1 MTERVLVTGATGF
14 IGSSICR
21 ALISRAHEVRAL
33 HRQTSSLLALQG
45 IPVEYHVGDI
55 LEPDTLTQ
63 PLRNVDLVFHTA
75 AQSAYWRQPELVR
88 RTAVAGTGNVLRAA
102 AEAGVK
108 RVVLTSSVATMGVP
122 QNDELLTEE
131 HTYNLP
137 PKRFPYGYAK
147 RESELEA
154 LKYIDQGIEVVIVN
168 PSVVIGPGDL
178 NQISGAMVTE
188 AARGWGFF
196 WMDGGINVVHIDDVV
211 AGHLAAARRGRSG
224 ERYIL
229 GGENLSHYQV
239 FSTLTEIAG
248 RRAPWLKIPT
258 RVIGPA
264 AWLCDVLG
272 KWLPLPF
279 NGAQLRMTR
288 EYLYC
293 DTSKSKRELNVSDP
307 KPFRQAAQEAY
318 DWYREHGYL

>member
-1 MTERVLVTGATGF
+1 M
-14 IGSSICR
+14 
-21 ALISRAHEVRAL
+21 
-33 HRQTSSLLALQG
+33 
-45 IPVEYHVGDI
+45 PVEYYVGDI
-55 LEPDTLTQ
+55 LRPDTLPQ
-63 PLRNVDLVFHTA
+63 ALRNVDLVFHTA

-88 RTAVAGTGNVLRAA
+88 QTAVAGTGNVLSAA
-102 AEAGVK
+102 AGAGVR
-108 RVVLTSSVATMGVP
+108 RVVLTSSVAALGVP
-122 QNDELLTEE
+122 QHDELLTEQ
-131 HTYNLP
+131 HTFNLP
-137 PKRFPYGYAK
+137 PQRFPYGYAK

-154 LKYIDQGIEVVIVN
+154 LKYIDRGVEVVIVN

-211 AGHLAAARRGRSG
+211 AGHLAAASRGRSG

-248 RRAPWLKIPT
+248 RRAPWLKIPA
-258 RVIGPA
+258 RAIGPA
-264 AWLCDVLG
+264 AWLCDILG

-293 DTSKSKRELNVSDP
+293 DTTKSKRELNLQNP
-307 KPFRQAAQEAY
+307 KPFHQAAQEAY
-318 DWYREHGYL
+318 DWYCEHGYL

>member
-1 MTERVLVTGATGF
+1 M
-14 IGSSICR
+14 
-21 ALISRAHEVRAL
+21 L
-33 HRQTSSLLALQG
+33 HRQSSSLRALQDL
-45 IPVEYHVGDI
+45 PVERHIGDI
-55 LEPDTLTQ
+55 LRANTLLK
-63 PLRNVDLVFHTA
+63 PLQNVDLVFHAA

-88 RTAVAGTGNVLRAA
+88 QTAVDGTKNVLKTAVD
-102 AEAGVK
+102 AGVK
-108 RVVLTSSVATMGVP
+108 RVVLTSSVAAMGVP
-122 QNDELLTEE
+122 LQDELLTEK
-131 HTYNLP
+131 HTFNLP

-147 RESELEA
+147 LESELEA
-154 LKYIDQGIEVVIVN
+154 LKYADRGMEIVIVN

-178 NQISGAMVTE
+178 NQISGAMVIE

-196 WMDGGINVVHIDDVV
+196 WMEGGINVVHIDDVV
-211 AGHLAAARRGRSG
+211 AGHLAAARLGRSG

-229 GGENLSHYQV
+229 GGENLSHHQV
-239 FSTLTEIAG
+239 FRTLTEIAG

-258 RVIGPA
+258 RVITPT

-293 DTSKSKRELNVSDP
+293 DTSKSINELNVSNP

-318 DWYREHGYL
+318 DWYRQHGYL

>member
-1 MTERVLVTGATGF
+1 M
-14 IGSSICR
+14 
-21 ALISRAHEVRAL
+21 L
-33 HRQTSSLLALQG
+33 HRRSSSLRALQG
-45 IPVEYHVGDI
+45 LPVEGFVGDI
-55 LEPDTLTQ
+55 LNADTLVQ
-63 PLRNVDLVFHTA
+63 PFQNVDLVFHAA

-88 RTAVAGTGNVLRAA
+88 QTAVAGTANIIKAA
-102 AEAGVK
+102 LDAGVR
-108 RVVLTSSVATMGVP
+108 RVVLTSSVAALGAP
-122 QNDELLTEE
+122 NQDELLTEE
-131 HTYNLP
+131 HSYNLP
-137 PKRFPYGYAK
+137 PERFPYGYAK
-147 RESELEA
+147 YESELEA
-154 LKYIDQGIEVVIVN
+154 LKYADRGLEIVIVN

-178 NQISGAMVTE
+178 NQISGAMVVE

-196 WMDGGINVVHIDDVV
+196 WMEGGINVVHIDDVV
-211 AGHLAAARRGRSG
+211 AGHLAAARYGRSG

-229 GGENLSHYQV
+229 GGENLSHHQV
-239 FSTLTEIAG
+239 FRTLTEIVG

-258 RVIGPA
+258 RVIEPT

-293 DTSKSKRELNVSDP
+293 DKSKSINELNLSNP

-318 DWYREHGYL
+318 DWYRQHGYL

>member
-21 ALISRAHEVRAL
+21 ALISHGYEVRAL
-33 HRQTSSLLALQG
+33 HRQSSSLQALQG
-45 IPVEYHVGDI
+45 MPVEYYVGDI
-55 LEPDTLTQ
+55 LRPDTLPQ
-63 PLRNVDLVFHTA
+63 ALRNVDLVFHTA

-88 RTAVAGTGNVLRAA
+88 QTAVAGTGNVLSAA
-102 AEAGVK
+102 AGAGVR
-108 RVVLTSSVATMGVP
+108 RVVLTSSVAALGVP
-122 QNDELLTEE
+122 QHDELLTEQ
-131 HTYNLP
+131 HTFNLP
-137 PKRFPYGYAK
+137 PQRFPYGYAK

-154 LKYIDQGIEVVIVN
+154 LKYIDRGVEVVIVN

-211 AGHLAAARRGRSG
+211 AGHLAAASRGRSG

-248 RRAPWLKIPT
+248 RRAPWLKIPA
-258 RVIGPA
+258 RAIGPA
-264 AWLCDVLG
+264 AWLCDILG

-293 DTSKSKRELNVSDP
+293 DTTKSKRELNLQNP
-307 KPFRQAAQEAY
+307 KPFHQAAQEAY
-318 DWYREHGYL
+318 DWYCEHGYL

>member
-1 MTERVLVTGATGF
+1 M
-14 IGSSICR
+14 
-21 ALISRAHEVRAL
+21 L
-33 HRQTSSLLALQG
+33 HRQSSSLRALQDL
-45 IPVEYHVGDI
+45 PVERHIGDI
-55 LEPDTLTQ
+55 LQANTLVQ
-63 PLRNVDLVFHTA
+63 PLQDVDLVFHAA

-88 RTAVAGTGNVLRAA
+88 QAAVDGTKNVLKTAVGC
-102 AEAGVK
+102 GVK
-108 RVVLTSSVATMGVP
+108 RVVLTSSLAALGVP
-122 QNDELLTEE
+122 RKDELLTEE
-131 HTYNLP
+131 HTFNLP
-137 PKRFPYGYAK
+137 AKRFPYGYAK

-154 LKYIDQGIEVVIVN
+154 LKYSDRGVEIVIVN

-178 NQISGAMVTE
+178 NQISGAMVIE

-196 WMDGGINVVHIDDVV
+196 WMEGGVNVVHIDDVV
-211 AGHLAAARRGRSG
+211 AGHLAAARLGRSG

-239 FSTLTEIAG
+239 FRTLTEIAG

-258 RVIGPA
+258 RAIEPT

-293 DTSKSKRELNVSDP
+293 DTSKSINELNLSNP

-318 DWYREHGYL
+318 DWYRQHGYLK

>member
-1 MTERVLVTGATGF
+1 M
-14 IGSSICR
+14 
-21 ALISRAHEVRAL
+21 L
-33 HRQTSSLLALQG
+33 HRQSSSLRALQDL
-45 IPVEYHVGDI
+45 PVERHIGDI
-55 LEPDTLTQ
+55 LQANTLVK
-63 PLRNVDLVFHTA
+63 PLQNVDLVFHAA

-88 RTAVAGTGNVLRAA
+88 QTAVDGTKNVLKTAV
-102 AEAGVK
+102 ECGVK
-108 RVVLTSSVATMGVP
+108 RVVLTSSLAALGVP
-122 QNDELLTEE
+122 RQDELLTEE
-131 HTYNLP
+131 HTFNLP

-154 LKYIDQGIEVVIVN
+154 LKFADRGVEIVIVN
-168 PSVVIGPGDL
+168 PGVVIGPGDL
-178 NQISGAMVTE
+178 NQISGAMVIE

-196 WMDGGINVVHIDDVV
+196 WMEGGINVVHIDDVV
-211 AGHLAAARRGRSG
+211 AGHLAAARLGRSG

-229 GGENLSHYQV
+229 GGENLSHHQV
-239 FSTLTEIAG
+239 FHTLTEIAG
-248 RRAPWLKIPT
+248 RRSPWLKIPT
-258 RVIGPA
+258 RVIEPT

-293 DTSKSKRELNVSDP
+293 DTSKSINALNLSNP

-318 DWYREHGYL
+318 DWYRQHGYI

>member
-1 MTERVLVTGATGF
+1 V
-14 IGSSICR
+14 
-21 ALISRAHEVRAL
+21 L
-33 HRQTSSLLALQG
+33 HRRSSSLRALQG
-45 IPVEYHVGDI
+45 LPVEGFVGDI
-55 LEPDTLTQ
+55 LNADTLVQ
-63 PLRNVDLVFHTA
+63 PFQNVDLVFHAA

-88 RTAVAGTGNVLRAA
+88 QTAVAGTANIIKAA
-102 AEAGVK
+102 LDAGVR
-108 RVVLTSSVATMGVP
+108 RVVLTSSVAALGAP
-122 QNDELLTEE
+122 NQDELLTEE
-131 HTYNLP
+131 HSYNLP
-137 PKRFPYGYAK
+137 PERFPYGYAK
-147 RESELEA
+147 YESELEA
-154 LKYIDQGIEVVIVN
+154 LKYADRGLEIVIVN

-178 NQISGAMVTE
+178 NQISGAMVVE

-196 WMDGGINVVHIDDVV
+196 WMEGGINVVHIDDVV
-211 AGHLAAARRGRSG
+211 AGHLAAARYGRSG

-229 GGENLSHYQV
+229 GGENLSHHQV
-239 FSTLTEIAG
+239 FRTLTEIVG

-258 RVIGPA
+258 RVIEPT

-293 DTSKSKRELNVSDP
+293 DKSKSINELNLSNP

-318 DWYREHGYL
+318 DWYRQHGYL

>member
-21 ALISRAHEVRAL
+21 ALISHGHEVRAL
-33 HRQTSSLLALQG
+33 HRQTSSLRALQG
-45 IPVEYHVGDI
+45 IPVEFHVGDI
-55 LEPDTLTQ
+55 LEPDTLQQ
-63 PLRNVDLVFHTA
+63 PLCDVDLVFHAA
-75 AQSAYWRQPELVR
+75 AQSAYWRHPELVR
-88 RTAVAGTGNVLRAA
+88 QTAAAGTGNVLRAA
-102 AEAGVK
+102 ANAGVK
-108 RVVLTSSVATMGVP
+108 RVVLTSSVAAMGVP
-122 QNDELLTEE
+122 RHDEYLTEE

-154 LKYIDQGIEVVIVN
+154 LKYVDRGIEVVIVN

-229 GGENLSHYQV
+229 GGENLSHHQV

-258 RVIGPA
+258 RGIGPA

-279 NGAQLRMTR
+279 NGAQLRMTC

-293 DTSKSKRELNVSDP
+293 DTSKSKRELNLSDP